1 MINLNK
7 FITERLKINS
17 DTKLSSNEES
27 NKEFYLIFFH
37 KKQEKD
43 IPLSKFED
51 GKNCIKFVNNDM
63 YRILYV
69 VSPLILDK
77 VIKALNQKY
86 DNSYLYKSSNMTLK
100 DIDSSWKKVKGLDD
114 YVDYFKKFT
123 EIKV

>member
-1 MINLNK
+1 M
-7 FITERLKINS
+7 ERLKISS
-17 DTKLSSNEES
+17 DAKLSSNEES

-37 KKQEKD
+37 KKEKD

-51 GKNCIKFVNNDM
+51 GKNCVKFVNNDM

-86 DNSYLYKSSNMTLK
+86 DGPSYLYKSSNMTLK
-100 DIDSSWKKVKGLDD
+100 DIDSSWEKVKRLAD
-114 YVDYFKKFT
+114 YVNYFKKFT